1 MNATFK
7 LHCII
12 LNKTWA
18 MKSIGDMLRDA
29 REKENITQEE
39 LAKRVGKKRSYIS
52 RIEGSQDYNINI
64 KTLKEVVEKGLGK
77 EIKIQF

>member
-1 MNATFK
+1 
-7 LHCII
+7 
-12 LNKTWA
+12 